1 MMRRFIFAAVLFLSA
16 SYSLF
21 AQTDSLQRDSV
32 LVDSLSV
39 VPEGFRYAD
48 SLVCVPVPR
57 YTDSLK
63 GKDIF
68 AVMPCGVTVN
78 QSEELL
84 HAVQLQVEANFA
96 DTLES
101 NGYRIRIFFDNRQ
114 DAREASKAAQERSQ
128 ELFPGYRTYRTYI
141 YPNFKVTV
149 GDFRTR
155 AEAQMALREV
165 QRHFPSAFV
174 VRERMKFPS
183 IALSDLYTVDTLK
196 VLVPLEQQDE
206 QDLKGPQPQQTE

>member
-1 MMRRFIFAAVLFLSA
+1 MRRLFITLVCLAVNFIPLC
-16 SYSLF
+16 
-21 AQTDSLQRDSV
+21 AQTDSLQRDSL
-32 LVDSLSV
+32 LVDSLVYIPTS
-39 VPEGFRYAD
+39 
-48 SLVCVPVPR
+48 R

-63 GKDIF
+63 GRNIF
-68 AVMPCGVTVN
+68 EIMPQGVSIN
-78 QSEELL
+78 QSDELL
-84 HAVQLQVEANFA
+84 SAANLQVEANFA

-114 DAREASKAAQERSQ
+114 DAREASRAAQERSRK
-128 ELFPGYRTYRTYI
+128 LFPGYRTYRTYI

-165 QRHFPSAFV
+165 LRYFPSAFV
-174 VRERMKFPS
+174 VKERMKFPS

-196 VLVPLEQQDE
+196 VLVPLEQQD
-206 QDLKGPQPQQTE
+206 DKQPQNTK

>member
-1 MMRRFIFAAVLFLSA
+1 MRRLFITLVCLAVNFIPLC
-16 SYSLF
+16 
-21 AQTDSLQRDSV
+21 AQTDSLQRDSL
-32 LVDSLSV
+32 LVDSLLV
-39 VPEGFRYAD
+39 APEGYQFVD
-48 SLVCVPVPR
+48 SLVYIPTSR

-63 GKDIF
+63 GRNIF
-68 AVMPCGVTVN
+68 EIMPQGVSIN
-78 QSEELL
+78 QSDELL
-84 HAVQLQVEANFA
+84 SAARLQVEANFA

-114 DAREASKAAQERSQ
+114 DAREASRAAQERSRK
-128 ELFPGYRTYRTYI
+128 LFPGYRTYRTYI

-165 QRHFPSAFV
+165 LRYFPSAFV
-174 VRERMKFPS
+174 VKERMKFPS

-206 QDLKGPQPQQTE
+206 QPQNTK

>member
-1 MMRRFIFAAVLFLSA
+1 MRRLFITLVCLAVNFIPLC
-16 SYSLF
+16 
-21 AQTDSLQRDSV
+21 AQTDSLQRDSL
-32 LVDSLSV
+32 LVDSLVYIPTS
-39 VPEGFRYAD
+39 
-48 SLVCVPVPR
+48 R

-63 GKDIF
+63 GRNIF
-68 AVMPCGVTVN
+68 EIMPQGVSIN
-78 QSEELL
+78 QSDELL
-84 HAVQLQVEANFA
+84 SAANLQVEANFA

-114 DAREASKAAQERSQ
+114 DAREASRAAQERSRK
-128 ELFPGYRTYRTYI
+128 LFPGYRTYRTYI

-155 AEAQMALREV
+155 AEAQMALREIL
-165 QRHFPSAFV
+165 RYFPSAFV
-174 VRERMKFPS
+174 VKERMKFPS

-206 QDLKGPQPQQTE
+206 QEDKQPQNTK